1 MDKLSHLKKE
11 KQEYVEQANGLSKSI
26 EQRIDIYEARQK
38 IDQYYKKV
46 KSKLDKF
53 SLQGKKQALNALD
66 VQVMA
71 APEKVK
77 IRVAVALEFIT
88 IERTSGCL
96 RGRIIIR

>member
-1 MDKLSHLKKE
+1 M
-11 KQEYVEQANGLSKSI
+11 
-26 EQRIDIYEARQK
+26 
-38 IDQYYKKV
+38 
-46 KSKLDKF
+46 DKF